1 MMTTHARLR
10 FGATTILL
18 AAFPGLATAGNWP
31 QWRGPMAN
39 GLSEET
45 GLPTRWTTTENIT
58 WKLPLPGLSGST
70 PIVWGNHIFLNVA
83 ENGSL
88 FLWAIDREKGV
99 PLWKQH
105 LGDGDNKQRKHNMST
120 PSPVTDGRNVWIM
133 TGTGILKAFDF
144 KGKEVWARDLQKEYG
159 AFGLNWGYGSSPMLH
174 DDSLYVQVL
183 HGMKTDDPSYVLRIN
198 KTSGKTIWKVER
210 ATKAERESPDA
221 YTTPALLRHDGKL
234 EVVIT
239 GADVV
244 TGHDLAT
251 GAELW
256 RVNGLN
262 PTNNGAYRIV
272 ASPVV
277 HNDIIIAP
285 TRVRPM
291 LVLKPGGK
299 GDVTASHV
307 LWSFNDGPDVP
318 TPVTDGTY
326 TYVVNDRG
334 IMWCLEARTGR
345 EIYGQQR
352 LRPGTY
358 SGSVVLADGKL
369 YVTNEDGVT
378 SVVKA
383 GPAFEILA
391 ENALE
396 DYSLSSPAL
405 SDGQIF
411 LRTTGALWAI
421 GKRAVRK

>member
-1 MMTTHARLR
+1 MMRNHARLP
-10 FGATTILL
+10 FGATILL
-18 AAFPGLATAGNWP
+18 AALPGLVMAGNWP

-45 GLPTRWTTTENIT
+45 NLPTKWTTTENIT

-70 PIVWGNHIFLNVA
+70 PIVWGNYIFLNVA
-83 ENGSL
+83 EGGSL
-88 FLWAIDREKGV
+88 FLWAVDREKGAA
-99 PLWKQH
+99 LWKQH

-144 KGKEVWARDLQKEYG
+144 KGKELWARDLQKEYG
-159 AFGLNWGYGSSPMLH
+159 PFGLNWGYGSSPLLH

-221 YTTPALLRHDGKL
+221 YTTPALLRHGGNF

-244 TGHDLAT
+244 TGHDLKT

-262 PTNNGAYRIV
+262 PTNNGSYRIV

-291 LVLKPGGK
+291 LVLKPGGR
-299 GDVTASHV
+299 GDVTTSHV
-307 LWSFNDGPDVP
+307 VWSFNDGPDVP
-318 TPVTDGTY
+318 SPVTDGTY

-334 IMWCLEARTGR
+334 IMWCLEAKTGK
-345 EIYGQQR
+345 EVYGQQR

-383 GPAFEILA
+383 GPTFEILA

-421 GKRAVRK
+421 GKRAVKK

>member
-45 GLPTRWTTTENIT
+45 GLPTKWTTTENIT

-88 FLWAIDREKGV
+88 FLWAVDREKGV

-334 IMWCLEARTGR
+334 IMWCLEARTGK

>member
-45 GLPTRWTTTENIT
+45 GLPTKWTTTENIT

-88 FLWAIDREKGV
+88 FLWAVDREKGV

-334 IMWCLEARTGR
+334 IMWCLEARTGK

-378 SVVKA
+378 SVAKA

-421 GKRAVRK
+421 GKRTVRK

>member
-1 MMTTHARLR
+1 ML
-10 FGATTILL
+10 F
-18 AAFPGLATAGNWP
+18 AALPGLAIAGNWP
-31 QWRGPMAN
+31 QWRGPMTN

-45 GLPTRWTTTENIT
+45 GLPTKWTTAENIT
-58 WKLPLPGLSGST
+58 WKLPLPELSGST
-70 PIVWGNHIFLNVA
+70 PIVWDKHIFLNVA
-83 ENGSL
+83 EKGSL
-88 FLWAIDREKGV
+88 FLWAVDREKGV
-99 PLWKQH
+99 ALWKQH
-105 LGDGDNKQRKHNMST
+105 LGDGDHKPRKHNMST
-120 PSPVTDGRNVWIM
+120 PSPVTDGRNVWVM

-144 KGKEVWARDLQKEYG
+144 KGKELWARDLQKEYG
-159 AFGLNWGYGSSPMLH
+159 PFGLNWGYGSSPMLH

-183 HGMKTDDPSYVLRIN
+183 HGMKTDDPSYVLRID
-198 KTSGKTIWKVER
+198 KTNGKTVWKVER
-210 ATKAERESPDA
+210 PTKAERESPDA
-221 YTTPALLRHDGKL
+221 YTTPALLRHAGKL
-234 EVVIT
+234 EIVIT

-244 TGHDLAT
+244 TGHDLKT

-272 ASPVV
+272 ASPVI

-291 LVLKPGGK
+291 LVLKPGGR

-318 TPVTDGTY
+318 SPVTDGTY

-334 IMWCLEARTGR
+334 IMWCLEARTGK

-369 YVTNEDGVT
+369 YVTNEDGLT

-383 GPAFEILA
+383 GPTFEILA

-396 DYSLSSPAL
+396 DYSLASPAL

-421 GKRAVRK
+421 GKRTVRK

>member
-45 GLPTRWTTTENIT
+45 GLPTKWTTTENIT

-88 FLWAIDREKGV
+88 FLWAVDREKGV

-244 TGHDLAT
+244 TGHDLTT

-334 IMWCLEARTGR
+334 IMWCLEARTGK

-358 SGSVVLADGKL
+358 SGSVVLADEKL

-421 GKRAVRK
+421 GKRTVRK

>member
-1 MMTTHARLR
+1 LERR
-10 FGATTILL
+10 RSFSPPS
-18 AAFPGLATAGNWP
+18 PGWP
-31 QWRGPMAN
+31 RP
-39 GLSEET
+39 ET
-45 GLPTRWTTTENIT
+45 GRSGAGPWRTASAKRRASPRKWTTTENIT

-334 IMWCLEARTGR
+334 IMWCLEARTGK

>member
-45 GLPTRWTTTENIT
+45 GLPTKWTTTENIT

-88 FLWAIDREKGV
+88 FLWAVDREKGV

-334 IMWCLEARTGR
+334 IMWCLEARTGK

-378 SVVKA
+378 SVAKA